1 LRDSGRARIIVGSR
15 GRAGE
20 EWAGISTMTSSQKI
34 IFGMTPGTSPTVEI
48 NTTLYH
54 RLELRGDWT
63 ARGAVG

>member
-1 LRDSGRARIIVGSR
+1 
-15 GRAGE
+15 
-20 EWAGISTMTSSQKI
+20 MTSSQKI